1 MTTSIAG
8 PTWRA
13 LVVADDEQFVASLVP
28 VLVEGGF
35 EPVRAMTT
43 PAACDAAGVVDVA
56 VIDAA
61 LEEPARPLC
70 SELRRSST
78 VPILVVSSHPVDD
91 DLVDFLDLGA
101 DDYVA
106 RPDRTRELAARL
118 RAVVRRA
125 DRCGDPTTAA
135 EQVLTAA
142 GVSVD
147 VLRHEVT
154 VDGQPVHLPL
164 KQFQLLELLLANAG
178 RVVPRGSILR
188 EVWDGRAGTHAT
200 SLEVQV
206 KRLRQAVERDP
217 RRPSRIKT
225 VRGVGY
231 LFAADSD
238 QL

>member
-8 PTWRA
+8 TTWRA

-43 PAACDAAGVVDVA
+43 AAACDAAAVVDVA

-61 LEEPARPLC
+61 LDEPAGPLC
-70 SELRRSST
+70 SALRGSST
-78 VPILVVSSHPVDD
+78 LPILVVSSHPVDD
-91 DLVDFLDLGA
+91 DLVEFLDLGA

-106 RPDRTRELAARL
+106 RPDRTRALAARL

-125 DRCGDPTTAA
+125 DRCGDPTAAA
-135 EQVLTAA
+135 EQVLAAA

-154 VDGQPVHLPL
+154 VDGQPVHLPP
-164 KQFQLLELLLANAG
+164 KQFQLLELLLTNAG

-188 EVWDGRAGTHAT
+188 EVWDGRAGTHAS

-217 RRPSRIKT
+217 RQPSRIKT

-231 LFAADSD
+231 LFAAESD
-238 QL
+238 QP